1 MGISLEKLQQQAP
14 TLVDL
19 RKSVDTAL
27 TQHAGLKNHVAKVAL
42 ALDYS
47 GSMSSLYQNGSVQA
61 LAEKVLA
68 LATAFDDDGEI
79 DVFIFESHAHYV
91 GSLSIANYRDGI
103 QRLLSNYSMGSTN
116 YAAVIDL
123 IRQHYHSEPVKRGM
137 FNRLLGKDSERPYPS
152 YVMFITDGEPDSR
165 SAAEAQIRE
174 AAKEPIFWQFMGVGS
189 SAFDFLSKLDTMQ
202 GRVIDNANFFAVA
215 NPKSI
220 ADAELYKKMLAEYP
234 DWLVKAGKQGI
245 VSRR

>member
-1 MGISLEKLQQQAP
+1 MSISLEKLQHEAP
-14 TLVDL
+14 ALVSL
-19 RKSVDTAL
+19 RQSVDQAI
-27 TQHAGLKNHVAKVAL
+27 TQHVGLANHVAKVAL

-47 GSMSSLYQNGSVQA
+47 GSMGSLYQNGSVQA

-68 LATAFDDDGEI
+68 LGTAFDDDGEI

-91 GSLSIANYRDGI
+91 GSLSIGNYRDGI
-103 QRLLSNYSMGSTN
+103 QRLLSRYSMGSTN
-116 YAAVIDL
+116 YAAVIEL
-123 IRQHYHSEPVKRGM
+123 IRAHYRSQPSKTGM
-137 FNRLLGKDSERPYPS
+137 FGRLLGKSAAPAYPS

-165 SAAEAQIRE
+165 SAAETQIRE

-189 SAFDFLSKLDTMQ
+189 TSFDFLSKLDTMQ
-202 GRVIDNANFFAVA
+202 GRVVDNANFFAVA

-220 ADAELYKKMLAEYP
+220 PDADLYKKMLAEYP

-245 VSRR
+245 VSHR